1 MNNKNNARKKGIF
14 GGLTFATAVTL
25 VVLCIVG
32 GTLAYFFTKTPNIV
46 NTFVPGKVEC
56 EVTEKFDGVD
66 KSEIAVLNKGSTAAY
81 IRVGMASYWKAADAE
96 DGIILGKDSVL
107 PYSGF
112 ESILNDDWVIGSDGY
127 FYYTKAVAPEG
138 STPHLFK
145 QQITL
150 RSDENGNV
158 EVLEIFAEAIQCAP
172 IDAVTEAWGNAT
184 GSNNGSVTGVNDG
197 VLQVTEMTF
206 S

>member
-56 EVTEKFDGVD
+56 EVTEKFENNQKD
-66 KSEIAVLNKGSTAAY
+66 EIKVTNKGTTAAY
-81 IRVGMASYWKAADAE
+81 IRVGMASYWKASGAE
-96 DGIILGKDSVL
+96 SDEILGKNSIL
-107 PYSGF
+107 PYEDFYSY
-112 ESILNDDWVIGSDGY
+112 LNPGWVIGEDGY
-127 FYYTKAVAPEG
+127 FYYKSPIAPG
-138 STPHLFK
+138 DSTPEMFTTSL
-145 QQITL
+145 TL
-150 RSDENGNV
+150 SVDETGNV
-158 EVLEIFAEAIQCAP
+158 EVLEVFAEAIQCAP

>member
-107 PYSGF
+107 PYSDF
-112 ESILNDDWVIGSDGY
+112 ERILNDDWVIGSDGY
-127 FYYTKAVAPEG
+127 FYYTKVVAPEG

-158 EVLEIFAEAIQCAP
+158 EVLEVFAEAIQCAP

-184 GSNNGSVTGVNDG
+184 GSNNGSVIGVSNG